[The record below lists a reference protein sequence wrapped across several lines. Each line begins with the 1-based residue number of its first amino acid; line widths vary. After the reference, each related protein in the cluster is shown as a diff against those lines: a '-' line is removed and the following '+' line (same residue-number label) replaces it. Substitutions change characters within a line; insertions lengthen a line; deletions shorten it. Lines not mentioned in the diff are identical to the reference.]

1 MNEGNAIS
9 DGVRVRFAPNG
20 EMPFPSFIT
29 RTILYSWL
37 FARHHGGAF
46 ILRLDDTDVDRQ
58 MPGALQ
64 SYPDGMRWLGLD
76 WDEGPEVGGSY
87 GPYRQSERL
96 PLYRQAVDDLLA
108 SGAAY
113 RCYCPPE
120 RLAGLAAAARVP
132 GRSSRAYDGRCRTPH
147 RRDQEA
153 AAREGRE
160 PAIRL
165 RVPDRGVITSTDLLR
180 GPITVAAGS
189 LSDIVICRP
198 DGWATYHLTVVVDDT
213 LMKISHVIRGIEG
226 LSNMAPQAVVH
237 RALGL
242 EQPQYLHHP
251 LVRLPGFVI
260 GERFLPRGH
269 LLYLEEL
276 KDAGYPPEAVINYYG
291 LLGYGDD
298 GQDIHTLDELIESF
312 DFTRIS
318 RKEFV
323 NQSLEKLAWINRVY
337 LRSAAPATFVERLV
351 NDRLQA
357 AGIDAR
363 TAREIAT
370 RATPV
375 LRRRITSADEIAG
388 LVGFAAAEWTPG
400 PVTADGQVWAKVA
413 AEAVA
418 AGQSPVPAVKA
429 LAAGDRAEYGRIVR
443 TLLALLGGA
452 DTPLSLADCV
462 EVLGPEEAARRW
474 SSVRS

>member
-1 MNEGNAIS
+1 MS
-9 DGVRVRFAPNG
+9 DEVRVRFAPNG

-37 FARHHGGAF
+37 FARRHGGTF
-46 ILRLDDTDVDRQ
+46 VLRLDDTDVDRQ

-76 WDEGPEVGGSY
+76 WDEGPEIGGAY

-96 PLYRQAVDDLLA
+96 PLYQQAVQELLT

-113 RCYCPPE
+113 RCYCSPE
-120 RLAGLAAAARVP
+120 RLAALAAQARTP
-132 GRSSRAYDGRCRTPH
+132 GRSSRAYDGRCRTPN
-147 RRDQEA
+147 RRDQAEA
-153 AAREGRE
+153 ARQGRE

-165 RVPDRGVITSTDLLR
+165 RVPDEGVVISHDLIR
-180 GPITVAAGS
+180 GPITVAAES

-213 LMKISHVIRGIEG
+213 MMRISHVIRGVEG
-226 LSNMAPQAVVH
+226 LSNMAPQAIVY

-242 EQPQYLHHP
+242 EPPLYLHHP
-251 LVRLPGFVI
+251 LVRIPGFAI

-269 LLYLEEL
+269 LLYLDEL
-276 KDAGYPPEAVINYYG
+276 KAAGYPPEAVINYYG

-298 GQDIHTLDELIESF
+298 GQDVRTLAEMIESF
-312 DFTRIS
+312 DFARVS

-323 NQSLEKLAWINRVY
+323 NQSLEKLAWMNRVY
-337 LRSAAPATFVERLV
+337 LRSAAPATFVEELIR
-351 NDRLQA
+351 DRLSA
-357 AGIDAR
+357 AGTEDRRAR
-363 TAREIAT
+363 AIAA

-375 LRRRITSADEIAG
+375 LRRRISSADEING
-388 LVGFAAAEWTPG
+388 LLRFATTDWAPG
-400 PVTADGQVWAKVA
+400 SASPEAQVWAKMA

-418 AGQSPVPAVKA
+418 AGQSPAATIRA
-429 LAAGDRAEYGRIVR
+429 LAAGDRGEYGRIVR
-443 TLLALLGGA
+443 TLLAQLGGA
-452 DTPLSLADCV
+452 DTPLSLAECI
-462 EVLGPEEAARRW
+462 EVLGPGESVRRW
-474 SSVRS
+474 SSVGN